1 MAISLTKHQ
10 KYGAVFLAGVVLLAG
25 FSLSGEDEQLEL
37 QPAVAAH
44 TGKTDEHAVR
54 QTRRDEAAA
63 WDEVPLSELRNP
75 FSFRHEQRGE
85 ESSGQDEKNASLPDR
100 KTGVTKTRGT
110 GASGSPE
117 DRQGSAAKPA
127 QQAEKRPAAIALR
140 GIFYGDPGRFA
151 ILSAGERSASLT
163 EGESL
168 AGWRVMKIEQDGVL
182 LQGPQGEQYLRVIHT
197 NHHSD

>member
-75 FSFRHEQRGE
+75 F
-85 ESSGQDEKNASLPDR
+85 
-100 KTGVTKTRGT
+100 
-110 GASGSPE
+110 
-117 DRQGSAAKPA
+117 
-127 QQAEKRPAAIALR
+127 
-140 GIFYGDPGRFA
+140 
-151 ILSAGERSASLT
+151 
-163 EGESL
+163 
-168 AGWRVMKIEQDGVL
+168 
-182 LQGPQGEQYLRVIHT
+182 
-197 NHHSD
+197 